1 MEFNDVVQIEFG
13 LPSTAETVVTPI
25 SLSCSS
31 SCNVFVWETGDVW
44 AKSEHET
51 TEHLEQ
57 LKANVAKGMDQCAD
71 LLRDY
76 QWFSPCIAVIDAT
89 NSTQFVKE
97 LKELAGDQ
105 DWHRGR
111 FVVQIASNAK
121 GQTVEEIK
129 NRWLGDLQS
138 ASYTPKRID
147 LATFKTLL
155 EETIPLVKAPV
166 GVEPSIFQRYVS
178 QVQGAIA
185 DNRPEQMANSWQ
197 QELRDNLNS
206 LLGQHFFEGNANG

>member
-1 MEFNDVVQIEFG
+1 MEFNDVVQIEFC

-31 SCNVFVWETGDVW
+31 SCNVFVWATGDVC

-51 TEHLEQ
+51 TVHLEQ

-76 QWFSPCIAVIDAT
+76 QWFSPCIALIDAT
-89 NSTQFVKE
+89 NSTKFVKE

-111 FVVQIASNAK
+111 FVVQIATGVK
-121 GQTVEEIK
+121 GQSVEEIK
-129 NRWLGDLQS
+129 NRWLGELQTS
-138 ASYTPKRID
+138 SYVPQRID
-147 LATFKTLL
+147 SERFKVLL
-155 EETIPLVKAPV
+155 EETVSLVKAPT
-166 GVEPSIFQRYVS
+166 GVDPSIFQRYVS
-178 QVQGAIA
+178 QVREAMS
-185 DNRPEQMANSWQ
+185 DNKPEQMALSWQ
-197 QELRDNLNS
+197 KELSENLNS
-206 LLGQHFFEGNANG
+206 LLGQHFFEENANG

>member
-1 MEFNDVVQIEFG
+1 MEFKDIQQIDFG
-13 LPSTAETVVTPI
+13 LPLKPETVVTPI

-31 SCNVFVWETGDVW
+31 SCNVFVWAT
-44 AKSEHET
+44 SEHAA
-51 TEHLEQ
+51 TESLEQ
-57 LKANVAKGMDQCAD
+57 LKAKVAKGMDQCAD

-76 QWFSPCIAVIDAT
+76 QWFSPCIAVIDVA
-89 NSTQFVKE
+89 NSNNIEDE

-111 FVVQIASNAK
+111 FVVQIASSEK

-129 NRWLGDLQS
+129 NRWLGVLQT

-166 GVEPSIFQRYVS
+166 GVDPTIFQRYVS
-178 QVQGAIA
+178 QVLDAMA
-185 DNRPEQMANSWQ
+185 DNKPEQMANYWQ

-206 LLGQHFFEGNANG
+206 LLGQHFFEGSANGSL

>member
-31 SCNVFVWETGDVW
+31 SCNVFVWATG
-44 AKSEHET
+44 ENT
-51 TEHLEQ
+51 TAEHLEK

-76 QWFSPCIAVIDAT
+76 QWFSPCIAVIVAT
-89 NSTQFVKE
+89 ESTPFVRE
-97 LKELAGDQ
+97 LEELAGDQ

-111 FVVQIASNAK
+111 FVVQIASSKK

-129 NRWLGDLQS
+129 NRWLWDLQS

-155 EETIPLVKAPV
+155 EETIPQVKAPV

-178 QVQGAIA
+178 QVQGAMA
-185 DNRPEQMANSWQ
+185 DNKPEQMANFWQ

-206 LLGQHFFEGNANG
+206 LLGQHLFEGNANG

>member
-1 MEFNDVVQIEFG
+1 MELNDIQQIEFG
-13 LPSTAETVVTPI
+13 WLLKPETIVTPI

-31 SCNVFVWETGDVW
+31 SCNVFVWAT
-44 AKSEHET
+44 SEHTT

-57 LKANVAKGMDQCAD
+57 LKAKVAKGMDQCAD
-71 LLRDY
+71 LLCDY

-89 NSTQFVKE
+89 NSIQFVKE
-97 LKELAGDQ
+97 FKELAGDQ

-111 FVVQIASNAK
+111 FVVQIASSEK

-147 LATFKTLL
+147 LETFKTLL

-178 QVQGAIA
+178 QVQGAMA
-185 DNRPEQMANSWQ
+185 DNKPEQMANSWQ
-197 QELRDNLNS
+197 QELSDNLNS
-206 LLGQHFFEGNANG
+206 LLGQNFFEGNAND

>member
-1 MEFNDVVQIEFG
+1 MELNDIQQINFG
-13 LPSTAETVVTPI
+13 WPPKPETVVTPI

-31 SCNVFVWETGDVW
+31 SCNVFVWAT
-44 AKSEHET
+44 SEHT
-51 TEHLEQ
+51 AAEHLEQ

-89 NSTQFVKE
+89 KSTQFMKE
-97 LKELAGDQ
+97 FKELAGDQ

-111 FVVQIASNAK
+111 FVVQIASSEK
-121 GQTVEEIK
+121 DQTVEEIK

-138 ASYTPKRID
+138 ASYKPKRID
-147 LATFKTLL
+147 LETFKTLI

-166 GVEPSIFQRYVS
+166 GVDPTIFQRYVS
-178 QVQGAIA
+178 QVLDAMA
-185 DNRPEQMANSWQ
+185 DNKPEQMANSWQ

>member
-13 LPSTAETVVTPI
+13 LTSMAEALITPI

-31 SCNVFVWETGDVW
+31 SCNVFVWAT
-44 AKSEHET
+44 SEHT
-51 TEHLEQ
+51 ASEHLEQ

-89 NSTQFVKE
+89 KSTQIAKE

-111 FVVQIASNAK
+111 FVVQIASSEM

-147 LATFKTLL
+147 LATFKTML
-155 EETIPLVKAPV
+155 EETIPLLKTPV

-178 QVQGAIA
+178 QVKGAMA
-185 DNRPEQMANSWQ
+185 DNKPEQMANSWQ
-197 QELRDNLNS
+197 QELSDNLNS
-206 LLGQHFFEGNANG
+206 ILGQHFFEGNANG

>member
-1 MEFNDVVQIEFG
+1 MEFKDIQQIDFG
-13 LPSTAETVVTPI
+13 WPLKPETVVTPI

-31 SCNVFVWETGDVW
+31 SCNVFVWAT
-44 AKSEHET
+44 SEHAA
-51 TEHLEQ
+51 TESLEQ
-57 LKANVAKGMDQCAD
+57 LKAKVAKGMDQCAD

-76 QWFSPCIAVIDAT
+76 QWFSPCIAVIDVA
-89 NSTQFVKE
+89 NSNNIEDE

-111 FVVQIASNAK
+111 FVVQIASSEK

-129 NRWLGDLQS
+129 NRWLGVLQT

-166 GVEPSIFQRYVS
+166 GVDPTIFQRYVS
-178 QVQGAIA
+178 QVLDAMA
-185 DNRPEQMANSWQ
+185 DNKPEQMANYWQ

-206 LLGQHFFEGNANG
+206 LLGQHFFEGSANGSL

>member
-31 SCNVFVWETGDVW
+31 SCNVFVWVTGENITAED
-44 AKSEHET
+44 
-51 TEHLEQ
+51 LEQ

-97 LKELAGDQ
+97 FKELAGDQ

-111 FVVQIASNAK
+111 FVVQIASSKK

-129 NRWLGDLQS
+129 NRWLGDLQI

-155 EETIPLVKAPV
+155 EETILQVKAPV

-178 QVQGAIA
+178 QVREAMA
-185 DNRPEQMANSWQ
+185 DSKPEQMANSWQ
-197 QELRDNLNS
+197 QELSDNLNS
-206 LLGQHFFEGNANG
+206 ILGQHFFEGNAND

>member
-13 LPSTAETVVTPI
+13 LTSMAEALITPI

-31 SCNVFVWETGDVW
+31 SCNVFVWATSVHT
-44 AKSEHET
+44 AS
-51 TEHLEQ
+51 EHLEQ

-89 NSTQFVKE
+89 KSTQIAKE

-111 FVVQIASNAK
+111 FVVQIASSEM

-147 LATFKTLL
+147 LATFKTML
-155 EETIPLVKAPV
+155 EETIPLLKTPV

-178 QVQGAIA
+178 QVKGAMA
-185 DNRPEQMANSWQ
+185 DNKPEQMANSWQ
-197 QELRDNLNS
+197 QELSDNLNS
-206 LLGQHFFEGNANG
+206 ILGQHFFEGNANG

>member
-1 MEFNDVVQIEFG
+1 MELNDIQQIDFG
-13 LPSTAETVVTPI
+13 WPSTAEILVKPI

-31 SCNVFVWETGDVW
+31 SCNVFVWAT
-44 AKSEHET
+44 SEHT
-51 TEHLEQ
+51 TAEHLEQ
-57 LKANVAKGMDQCAD
+57 LKAKVAKGMDQCAD

-89 NSTQFVKE
+89 NSTQFMKE
-97 LKELAGDQ
+97 FKELAGDQ

-111 FVVQIASNAK
+111 FVVQIASSEK

-138 ASYTPKRID
+138 ASYKPKRID
-147 LATFKTLL
+147 LETFKTLL

-166 GVEPSIFQRYVS
+166 GVDPTIFQRYVS
-178 QVQGAIA
+178 QVLDAMA
-185 DNRPEQMANSWQ
+185 DNKPEQMANSWQ
-197 QELRDNLNS
+197 QELRENLNR
-206 LLGQHFFEGNANG
+206 LLGQHFFEGSANGSL